1 MAAKRGGDTN
11 GWFIDSP
18 DYFKLNYKHRGNR
31 PHPFLN
37 QFKPCAMTSFNVNYT
52 GSGTYA
58 TYADGAPV
66 HTQIS
71 MAFQEVN
78 PVYSEDYSTGKGSLG
93 TGY

>member
-1 MAAKRGGDTN
+1 
-11 GWFIDSP
+11 
-18 DYFKLNYKHRGNR
+18 
-31 PHPFLN
+31 
-37 QFKPCAMTSFNVNYT
+37 MTSFNVNYT